1 MINKYF
7 FKSSNIGIVWSIF
20 LPVIS
25 LIFISLITLYS
36 TKGDLLIV
44 ESNFFKQLIFCLIGL
59 VVFYSVQLIR
69 INFFYEMAYFLY
81 VALIIALVVTFFMP
95 EKFGATRWIFIGPL
109 RFQPAEFGKIII
121 VFTLSKYLSDYRGQS
136 NNLKLIP
143 IIMLI
148 ASIPA
153 VLIFK
158 QPDLGTAIIFPAIIF
173 PLLLWAGIRPFYL
186 FVVVSPLFSI
196 IAAFNLQI
204 FYIWMFL
211 LLLIIF
217 LSRPVI
223 KDGIFLF
230 IINLF
235 SGTLSSFLWNNLYP
249 HQKNRIL
256 TFLDPA
262 SDPLGAG
269 YQIIQSI
276 TAIGSGGFLGRGY
289 GEGSQTHLRFLP
301 VRDSDFIA
309 SVIGEEFGFI
319 GILVIFILFYWML
332 LTVIDRADKLNSQFG
347 SFVLIGF
354 SSIIFFHFIINMGVV
369 VSLFPV
375 TGLPLPFI
383 SYGGT
388 FLISMIFMISVI
400 NNIINN
406 DIEI

>member
-20 LPVIS
+20 FPVIS
-25 LIFISLITLYS
+25 LVFISLITLYS
-36 TKGDLLIV
+36 TKGDLPIV

-59 VVFYSVQLIR
+59 VVFYSVQLVR

-148 ASIPA
+148 VIIPA
-153 VLIFK
+153 ALIFK

-217 LSRPVI
+217 LSRPVL
-223 KDGIFLF
+223 KD
-230 IINLF
+230 
-235 SGTLSSFLWNNLYP
+235 
-249 HQKNRIL
+249 
-256 TFLDPA
+256 
-262 SDPLGAG
+262 
-269 YQIIQSI
+269 
-276 TAIGSGGFLGRGY
+276 
-289 GEGSQTHLRFLP
+289 
-301 VRDSDFIA
+301 
-309 SVIGEEFGFI
+309 
-319 GILVIFILFYWML
+319 
-332 LTVIDRADKLNSQFG
+332 
-347 SFVLIGF
+347 
-354 SSIIFFHFIINMGVV
+354 
-369 VSLFPV
+369 
-375 TGLPLPFI
+375 
-383 SYGGT
+383 
-388 FLISMIFMISVI
+388 
-400 NNIINN
+400 
-406 DIEI
+406 

>member
-148 ASIPA
+148 VIMPA
-153 VLIFK
+153 ALIFK

-204 FYIWMFL
+204 FYMWMFL

-217 LSRPVI
+217 LSRPVL

>member
-153 VLIFK
+153 LLIFK

-217 LSRPVI
+217 LSRPVL